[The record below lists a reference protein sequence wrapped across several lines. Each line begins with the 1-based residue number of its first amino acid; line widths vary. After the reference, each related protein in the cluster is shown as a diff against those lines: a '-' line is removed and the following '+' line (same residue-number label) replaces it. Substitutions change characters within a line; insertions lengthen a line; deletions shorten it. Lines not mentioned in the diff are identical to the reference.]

1 MNEARL
7 DNKQV
12 RMYTERRDVVL
23 HALHYHD
30 SKSYIPEAANTIEDD
45 TLEFDCHRDLATDF
59 QLHHPC

>member
-7 DNKQV
+7 DNKQ
-12 RMYTERRDVVL
+12 MGTDTEKRDVVL
-23 HALHYHD
+23 DVLHYHD

-45 TLEFDCHRDLATDF
+45 ILEYFHRDLATDF